1 MPRYYF
7 DLSYDD
13 EPWSEDPEGVE
24 LASKEQARIEA
35 VELAAAVTKEQARSH
50 RKIEV
55 RARDDGPEPI
65 VIVTLSVS
73 LVPPD

>member
-1 MPRYYF
+1 MPRYFF

-13 EPWSEDPEGVE
+13 QPWSEDQDGVD

-35 VELAAAVTKEQARSH
+35 VELAAAITKEQARRH

-55 RARDDGPEPI
+55 RARDSGPEP
-65 VIVTLSVS
+65 VVTVTLSVS
-73 LVPPD
+73 LEPPG